1 VQPPQRAPGD
11 DLAASLIRSG
21 QKHQELAVPQRADA
35 VEAPQLRSK
44 RRAEIVQSLC
54 RQLLSVFARQLLNI
68 EQADQKTA
76 ECGAMTPSTA
86 DLFVEARHQ
95 LSGGEAVA
103 CTSGREGGVVG
114 VVGNHAVGWVCSRDG
129 WTADLRGASRLSTDL
144 ACELRGLAETAF
156 ARSVGARWYT
166 CPVLYEL
173 RVENLLL
180 IERAELALAPG
191 LNVLTGETGAGKT
204 VLAHA
209 LDLLMGGPVHPG
221 RSRAGIVRPGA
232 EEAYVEG
239 VFSVPEA
246 LRAEIVES
254 LPENVRQGEETD
266 ELELVL
272 ARRVSVEGRTRA
284 FVNGRS
290 ATVGDLRELGARL
303 ISFYG
308 QHEHRKLVLASAQLQ
323 MLDQVCGP
331 THFKRLQACA
341 TAYRET
347 NRLESELERLAELA
361 SARERELDLLE
372 HELAEID
379 ELDPD
384 EDEHQTLL
392 ARRERLR
399 RLEALQEAAG
409 TAAETLAPESSEA
422 PGAAHLLAGAVA
434 KLETVAGIDVQLDA
448 LAQRGAAIAIEAQDI
463 AAALSAYCEQ
473 IAAEDESLE
482 AVEERLALLERVLRK
497 HGGTI
502 AAVLEHRERA
512 RARCELLLGAEVAQ
526 QQTVELL
533 AVERSKLSD
542 HVEVLRAS
550 RRKAATKLAA
560 AVRKQLGALAMGDAT
575 FEIALAPTEPKAN
588 GADAAEFTIAPN
600 PGVAAAPLREIA
612 SGGELSRVMLA
623 LASASNEGSSAASGG
638 SGSTLVFDE
647 VDAGIGGHTARAV
660 GERLQALAKNRQL
673 LCITHLP
680 QIASLAERHFSVVK
694 DTSGEPTITAVS
706 QLDEAE
712 VVSELTRMLGA
723 EEQDDAAR
731 RHAEELR
738 KAA

>member
-1 VQPPQRAPGD
+1 
-11 DLAASLIRSG
+11 
-21 QKHQELAVPQRADA
+21 
-35 VEAPQLRSK
+35 
-44 RRAEIVQSLC
+44 
-54 RQLLSVFARQLLNI
+54 
-68 EQADQKTA
+68 
-76 ECGAMTPSTA
+76 M
-86 DLFVEARHQ
+86 
-95 LSGGEAVA
+95 
-103 CTSGREGGVVG
+103 
-114 VVGNHAVGWVCSRDG
+114 
-129 WTADLRGASRLSTDL
+129 
-144 ACELRGLAETAF
+144 
-156 ARSVGARWYT
+156 
-166 CPVLYEL
+166 LYEL

-180 IERAELALAPG
+180 IERAELVLAPG

-209 LDLLMGGPVHPG
+209 LDLLMGG

-239 VFSVPEA
+239 VFSVPESM
-246 LRAEIVES
+246 RAEIVES
-254 LPENVRQGEETD
+254 LPENVRSSEETG

-272 ARRVSVEGRTRA
+272 ARRVNADGRTRA
-284 FVNGRS
+284 FLNGRS
-290 ATVGDLRELGARL
+290 ATVADLRELGARL

-331 THFKRLQACA
+331 SHFKRLQACA
-341 TAYRET
+341 SAYRET
-347 NRLESELERLAELA
+347 SRLESELGRLAELA

-379 ELDPD
+379 ALDPD

-399 RLEALQEAAG
+399 RLDALQGAAG
-409 TAAETLAPESSEA
+409 IAAEALAPESSDA

-434 KLETVAGIDVQLDA
+434 KLETVAGVDAQLDA
-448 LAQRGAAIAIEAQDI
+448 LAQRGAALAIEAQDI
-463 AAALSAYCEQ
+463 AAALSAYREQ
-473 IAAEDESLE
+473 IAAEDDSLE
-482 AVEERLALLERVLRK
+482 SVEERLALLERVVRK

-502 AAVLEHRERA
+502 AAVLEHAERA
-512 RARCELLLGAEVAQ
+512 RARRELLLGAEVAQ
-526 QQTVELL
+526 QQTIALL
-533 AVERSKLSD
+533 EAERSKLND
-542 HVEVLRAS
+542 HVEALRAS

-575 FEIALAPTEPKAN
+575 FEIALTPTEPKAG

-623 LASASNEGSSAASGG
+623 LASASNEGSSAASGW

-660 GERLQALAKNRQL
+660 GERLQALATNRQL

-680 QIASLAERHFSVVK
+680 QIASLADRHFSVVK

-731 RHAEELR
+731 RHAQELR

>member
-1 VQPPQRAPGD
+1 
-11 DLAASLIRSG
+11 
-21 QKHQELAVPQRADA
+21 
-35 VEAPQLRSK
+35 
-44 RRAEIVQSLC
+44 
-54 RQLLSVFARQLLNI
+54 
-68 EQADQKTA
+68 
-76 ECGAMTPSTA
+76 M
-86 DLFVEARHQ
+86 
-95 LSGGEAVA
+95 
-103 CTSGREGGVVG
+103 
-114 VVGNHAVGWVCSRDG
+114 
-129 WTADLRGASRLSTDL
+129 
-144 ACELRGLAETAF
+144 
-156 ARSVGARWYT
+156 
-166 CPVLYEL
+166 LYEL
-173 RVENLLL
+173 QVENLLL

-209 LDLLMGGPVHPG
+209 LDLLMGG

-232 EEAYVEG
+232 DEAYVEG
-239 VFSVPEA
+239 VFSIPEA
-246 LRAEIVES
+246 MRAEIVES
-254 LPENVRQGEETD
+254 LPGNVRPSGSKG

-272 ARRVSVEGRTRA
+272 ARRVSADGRTRA
-284 FVNGRS
+284 FVGGRS
-290 ATVGDLRELGARL
+290 ATVADLRELGARL

-331 THFKRLQACA
+331 AHARRLQACA

-347 NRLESELERLAELA
+347 TRLEAELERLAELA

-379 ELDPD
+379 ELYPD

-399 RLEALQEAAG
+399 RLEALQGAAG
-409 TAAETLAPESSEA
+409 MAAETLAPESSDA

-434 KLETVAGIDVQLDA
+434 KLEAVAGIDAQLDA
-448 LAQRGAAIAIEAQDI
+448 LAQRAAAVAIEAQDI
-463 AAALSAYCEQ
+463 AAALSAYREQ

-502 AAVLEHRERA
+502 AAVLEHAERA
-512 RARCELLLGAEVAQ
+512 RARREQLLGAEVAQ

-533 AVERSKLSD
+533 AVERSKLND
-542 HVEVLRAS
+542 QIAALRAS
-550 RRKAATKLAA
+550 RRKAATKLMA

-575 FEIALAPTEPKAN
+575 FEIALTPTEPKAS

-623 LASASNEGSSAASGG
+623 LASASNEGSSTASGP
-638 SGSTLVFDE
+638 GSTLVFDE
-647 VDAGIGGHTARAV
+647 VDAGIGGHTARSV
-660 GERLQALAKNRQL
+660 GERLQALARNRQL

-680 QIASLAERHFSVVK
+680 QIASLADRHFSVVK

-712 VVSELTRMLGA
+712 TVSELTRMLGA
-723 EEQDDAAR
+723 DEQDSAAR
-731 RHAEELR
+731 RHAQELR
-738 KAA
+738 KVA

>member
-1 VQPPQRAPGD
+1 M
-11 DLAASLIRSG
+11 
-21 QKHQELAVPQRADA
+21 
-35 VEAPQLRSK
+35 
-44 RRAEIVQSLC
+44 LC
-54 RQLLSVFARQLLNI
+54 
-68 EQADQKTA
+68 
-76 ECGAMTPSTA
+76 
-86 DLFVEARHQ
+86 
-95 LSGGEAVA
+95 
-103 CTSGREGGVVG
+103 
-114 VVGNHAVGWVCSRDG
+114 
-129 WTADLRGASRLSTDL
+129 
-144 ACELRGLAETAF
+144 
-156 ARSVGARWYT
+156 
-166 CPVLYEL
+166 EL

-209 LDLLMGGPVHPG
+209 LDLLMGG

-239 VFSVPEA
+239 VFSIPEA
-246 LRAEIVES
+246 ARTEIVEC
-254 LPENVRQGEETD
+254 LPESVRPSGEPD

-272 ARRVSVEGRTRA
+272 ARRVSADGRTRA
-284 FVNGRS
+284 YLNGRS

-308 QHEHRKLVLASAQLQ
+308 QHEHRKLVLSSAQLQ

-331 THFKRLQACA
+331 SHARRLEACA
-341 TAYRET
+341 AAYREAS
-347 NRLESELERLAELA
+347 RLEAELERLGELGL
-361 SARERELDLLE
+361 ARERELELLE
-372 HELAEID
+372 YELSEID
-379 ELDPD
+379 ALDPD
-384 EDEHQTLL
+384 EDEHQALL

-399 RLEALQEAAG
+399 RLDALQRAAG

-422 PGAAHLLAGAVA
+422 PGAAHMLAGAAA
-434 KLETVAGIDVQLDA
+434 KLETVAGIDAELDA
-448 LAQRGAAIAIEAQDI
+448 LAGRAAAVAIEAQDI
-463 AAALSAYCEQ
+463 AAALSAYGEEL
-473 IAAEDESLE
+473 AGEEDSLE
-482 AVEERLALLERVLRK
+482 AVEECLALLERVLRK

-502 AAVLEHRERA
+502 AAVLEHAEQA
-512 RARCELLLGAEVAQ
+512 RARRAQLLGAEVAQ

-533 AVERSKLSD
+533 AAQRSKLDD
-542 HVEVLRAS
+542 HVEALRAS

-575 FEIALAPTEPKAN
+575 FEIALRATEPKSS
-588 GADAAEFTIAPN
+588 GGDAAEFTIAPN

-623 LASASNEGSSAASGG
+623 LASASNEGGSAPANVV

-680 QIASLAERHFSVVK
+680 QIASLADRHFSVVK
-694 DTSGEPTITAVS
+694 DTTGEPTITAVS

-712 VVSELTRMLGA
+712 VVGELTRMLGA

>member
-1 VQPPQRAPGD
+1 V
-11 DLAASLIRSG
+11 
-21 QKHQELAVPQRADA
+21 
-35 VEAPQLRSK
+35 
-44 RRAEIVQSLC
+44 LC
-54 RQLLSVFARQLLNI
+54 
-68 EQADQKTA
+68 
-76 ECGAMTPSTA
+76 
-86 DLFVEARHQ
+86 
-95 LSGGEAVA
+95 
-103 CTSGREGGVVG
+103 
-114 VVGNHAVGWVCSRDG
+114 
-129 WTADLRGASRLSTDL
+129 
-144 ACELRGLAETAF
+144 
-156 ARSVGARWYT
+156 
-166 CPVLYEL
+166 EL

-180 IERAELALAPG
+180 IERAELALTPG

-209 LDLLMGGPVHPG
+209 LDLLMGG

-239 VFSVPEA
+239 AFLVPESM
-246 LRAEIVES
+246 RAEIVES
-254 LPENVRQGEETD
+254 LPENVRPSEETND
-266 ELELVL
+266 LELVL
-272 ARRVSVEGRTRA
+272 ARRVNADGRTRA
-284 FVNGRS
+284 FLNGRS

-331 THFKRLQACA
+331 AHAKRLQACA
-341 TAYRET
+341 TVYRDVT
-347 NRLESELERLAELA
+347 RLESELERLAELA

-379 ELDPD
+379 ALDPD

-399 RLEALQEAAG
+399 RLEALQGAAG
-409 TAAETLAPESSEA
+409 MAAETLAPESSDT

-434 KLETVAGIDVQLDA
+434 KLETVAGIDPQLDA
-448 LAQRGAAIAIEAQDI
+448 LAQRGATVAIEAQDI

-482 AVEERLALLERVLRK
+482 EVEQRLALLERVVRK

-502 AAVLEHRERA
+502 ATVLEHAEQA
-512 RARCELLLGAEVAQ
+512 RARREQLLGAEVAQ

-533 AVERSKLSD
+533 VIERSKLSD
-542 HVEVLRAS
+542 HVEALRVS

-560 AVRKQLGALAMGDAT
+560 AVRKQLGALAMDDAT
-575 FEIALAPTEPKAN
+575 FEIALTPAEPKAN

-623 LASASNEGSSAASGG
+623 LASASNEGGSAASGG

-680 QIASLAERHFSVVK
+680 QIASLADRHFSVVK

-723 EEQDDAAR
+723 EEQDSAAR
-731 RHAEELR
+731 RHAKELR

>member
-1 VQPPQRAPGD
+1 
-11 DLAASLIRSG
+11 
-21 QKHQELAVPQRADA
+21 
-35 VEAPQLRSK
+35 
-44 RRAEIVQSLC
+44 
-54 RQLLSVFARQLLNI
+54 
-68 EQADQKTA
+68 
-76 ECGAMTPSTA
+76 
-86 DLFVEARHQ
+86 
-95 LSGGEAVA
+95 
-103 CTSGREGGVVG
+103 
-114 VVGNHAVGWVCSRDG
+114 
-129 WTADLRGASRLSTDL
+129 
-144 ACELRGLAETAF
+144 
-156 ARSVGARWYT
+156 
-166 CPVLYEL
+166 VLYEL

-209 LDLLMGGPVHPG
+209 LDLLMGGPAHPG

-239 VFSVPEA
+239 VFSVPEPM
-246 LRAEIVES
+246 RAEIMEC
-254 LPENVRQGEETD
+254 LPENVRPSEGQD

-272 ARRVSVEGRTRA
+272 ARRVSADGRTRA
-284 FVNGRS
+284 FVGGRS
-290 ATVGDLRELGARL
+290 ATVADLRELGARL

-331 THFKRLQACA
+331 SHSKRLQACA
-341 TAYRET
+341 NAYRET
-347 NRLESELERLAELA
+347 SRLESELERLADLA

-379 ELDPD
+379 ALDPD

-392 ARRERLR
+392 ARRERRR
-399 RLEALQEAAG
+399 RLEALQGAAG
-409 TAAETLAPESSEA
+409 TAAETLAPESSDA

-434 KLETVAGIDVQLDA
+434 KLEAVAGVDAQLDA
-448 LAQRGAAIAIEAQDI
+448 LAQRGAAVAIEAQDI
-463 AAALSAYCEQ
+463 AAALSAYREQ
-473 IAAEDESLE
+473 ITAEDESLE
-482 AVEERLALLERVLRK
+482 AIEERLALLERVLRK

-502 AAVLEHRERA
+502 AAVQEHAEQA
-512 RARCELLLGAEVAQ
+512 RARREQLLGAEVAQ

-533 AVERSKLSD
+533 AAERSKLND
-542 HVEVLRAS
+542 HIEALRTS
-550 RRKAATKLAA
+550 RRKAATRLAA

-575 FEIALAPTEPKAN
+575 FEIALTPTEPKAN

-638 SGSTLVFDE
+638 PDSTLVFDE
-647 VDAGIGGHTARAV
+647 IDAGIGGHTARAV
-660 GERLQALAKNRQL
+660 GERLQALARNRQL

-680 QIASLAERHFSVVK
+680 QIASLADRHFSVVK

-723 EEQDDAAR
+723 EEQDSAAR

>member
-1 VQPPQRAPGD
+1 
-11 DLAASLIRSG
+11 
-21 QKHQELAVPQRADA
+21 
-35 VEAPQLRSK
+35 
-44 RRAEIVQSLC
+44 
-54 RQLLSVFARQLLNI
+54 
-68 EQADQKTA
+68 
-76 ECGAMTPSTA
+76 
-86 DLFVEARHQ
+86 
-95 LSGGEAVA
+95 
-103 CTSGREGGVVG
+103 
-114 VVGNHAVGWVCSRDG
+114 
-129 WTADLRGASRLSTDL
+129 
-144 ACELRGLAETAF
+144 
-156 ARSVGARWYT
+156 
-166 CPVLYEL
+166 
-173 RVENLLL
+173 VENLLL

-209 LDLLMGGPVHPG
+209 LGLLMGG

-246 LRAEIVES
+246 MRAEIVES
-254 LPENVRQGEETD
+254 LPESIRPSREAEK
-266 ELELVL
+266 LELVL
-272 ARRVSVEGRTRA
+272 ARRVNTDGSTRA

-303 ISFYG
+303 IAFYG

-331 THFKRLQACA
+331 SHFKHLQACA

-347 NRLESELERLAELA
+347 SRLESELERLADLA

-372 HELAEID
+372 HELGEID
-379 ELDPD
+379 ALDPD
-384 EDEHQTLL
+384 EDEHRRLL

-399 RLEALQEAAG
+399 RLDALRGAAG
-409 TAAETLAPESSEA
+409 TAAETLAPESSDA

-434 KLETVAGIDVQLDA
+434 KLEAVAGVDAELDA
-448 LAQRGAAIAIEAQDI
+448 LAQRGAAVAIEAQDI
-463 AAALSAYCEQ
+463 AAALSAYCER
-473 IAAEDESLE
+473 IAAEDDSLE
-482 AVEERLALLERVLRK
+482 EVEERLALLERVLRK

-502 AAVLEHRERA
+502 AMVLEQAEQA
-512 RARCELLLGAEVAQ
+512 RARRDQLLGAEVAQ
-526 QQTVELL
+526 QQTLELL
-533 AVERSKLSD
+533 AAERSKLND
-542 HVEVLRAS
+542 HVGALRVA
-550 RRKAATKLAA
+550 RGKAARRLAA
-560 AVRKQLGALAMGDAT
+560 AVRKQLGALAMSDAT

-600 PGVAAAPLREIA
+600 PGVAAAPLREIV

-623 LASASNEGSSAASGG
+623 LASASNEGSSTAGG
-638 SGSTLVFDE
+638 GEGSTLVFDE
-647 VDAGIGGHTARAV
+647 VDAGIGGHTARVV

-680 QIASLAERHFSVVK
+680 QIASLADRHFAVVK

-723 EEQDDAAR
+723 EEQDDTAR
-731 RHAEELR
+731 RHAKELR

>member
-1 VQPPQRAPGD
+1 M
-11 DLAASLIRSG
+11 
-21 QKHQELAVPQRADA
+21 
-35 VEAPQLRSK
+35 
-44 RRAEIVQSLC
+44 LC
-54 RQLLSVFARQLLNI
+54 
-68 EQADQKTA
+68 
-76 ECGAMTPSTA
+76 
-86 DLFVEARHQ
+86 
-95 LSGGEAVA
+95 
-103 CTSGREGGVVG
+103 
-114 VVGNHAVGWVCSRDG
+114 
-129 WTADLRGASRLSTDL
+129 
-144 ACELRGLAETAF
+144 
-156 ARSVGARWYT
+156 
-166 CPVLYEL
+166 EL

-209 LDLLMGGPVHPG
+209 LDLLMGG
-221 RSRAGIVRPGA
+221 RSRAGIVRPGT

-239 VFSVPEA
+239 VFSIPEA
-246 LRAEIVES
+246 MRAEIVES
-254 LPENVRQGEETD
+254 LPENVRSGEGLD
-266 ELELVL
+266 ELVL
-272 ARRVSVEGRTRA
+272 ARRVNADGRTRA
-284 FVNGRS
+284 FLNGRS
-290 ATVGDLRELGARL
+290 ATVADLRELGARL

-331 THFKRLQACA
+331 SHFRRLQACA

-347 NRLESELERLAELA
+347 KRLEAELERLAELA
-361 SARERELDLLE
+361 SARERELDLIE

-379 ELDPD
+379 ALEPD
-384 EDEHQTLL
+384 EDEHRTLL
-392 ARRERLR
+392 VRRERLR
-399 RLEALQEAAG
+399 RLDALQEAAG
-409 TAAETLAPESSEA
+409 RAAETLAPESSDA

-434 KLETVAGIDVQLDA
+434 KLETVAGIDAQLDA
-448 LAQRGAAIAIEAQDI
+448 LAQRGAAVAIEAQDI
-463 AAALSAYCEQ
+463 AAALSAYRERT
-473 IAAEDESLE
+473 AAEDESLE
-482 AVEERLALLERVLRK
+482 AVEERLSMLERVVRK

-502 AAVLEHRERA
+502 AAVLEHAEQAHARRED
-512 RARCELLLGAEVAQ
+512 LLGAEVAQ

-533 AVERSKLSD
+533 AAERSRLD
-542 HVEVLRAS
+542 EQIEALRAS
-550 RRKAATKLAA
+550 RRKAATKLAT

-575 FEIALAPTEPKAN
+575 FEIALTPTEPKAS
-588 GADAAEFTIAPN
+588 GADAAEFAIAPN

-623 LASASNEGSSAASGG
+623 LASASNEGGSAASGEL
-638 SGSTLVFDE
+638 GSTLVFDE

-660 GERLQALAKNRQL
+660 GERLQALAENRQL

-680 QIASLAERHFSVVK
+680 QIASLADRHFSVVK

-706 QLDEAE
+706 RLDEAE

-723 EEQDDAAR
+723 EEQDSAAR

>member
-1 VQPPQRAPGD
+1 
-11 DLAASLIRSG
+11 
-21 QKHQELAVPQRADA
+21 
-35 VEAPQLRSK
+35 
-44 RRAEIVQSLC
+44 
-54 RQLLSVFARQLLNI
+54 
-68 EQADQKTA
+68 
-76 ECGAMTPSTA
+76 M
-86 DLFVEARHQ
+86 
-95 LSGGEAVA
+95 
-103 CTSGREGGVVG
+103 
-114 VVGNHAVGWVCSRDG
+114 
-129 WTADLRGASRLSTDL
+129 
-144 ACELRGLAETAF
+144 
-156 ARSVGARWYT
+156 RSVGARWYT

-209 LDLLMGGPVHPG
+209 LDLLMGG

-246 LRAEIVES
+246 MRAEIVES
-254 LPENVRQGEETD
+254 LPENVRPSEEAD

-272 ARRVSVEGRTRA
+272 ARRVSTDGRTRA
-284 FVNGRS
+284 FLNGRS
-290 ATVGDLRELGARL
+290 ATIGDLRELGARL

-323 MLDQVCGP
+323 MLDQICGP
-331 THFKRLQACA
+331 SHFKRLQACA

-347 NRLESELERLAELA
+347 SRLESELERLAELA

-372 HELAEID
+372 HELAEI
-379 ELDPD
+379 EQLDPD
-384 EDEHQTLL
+384 EDEHQALL
-392 ARRERLR
+392 TRRERLR
-399 RLEALQEAAG
+399 RLEALQAAAG
-409 TAAETLAPESSEA
+409 TAAETLAPESSDA

-434 KLETVAGIDVQLDA
+434 KLETVAGVDAQLDE
-448 LAQRGAAIAIEAQDI
+448 LAQRGAAVAIEAQDI

-482 AVEERLALLERVLRK
+482 AVEERLALLERVVRK

-502 AAVLEHRERA
+502 AAVLEHAEQA
-512 RARCELLLGAEVAQ
+512 RARRELLLGAETAQ

-533 AVERSKLSD
+533 AAERSKLNG
-542 HVEVLRAS
+542 HVEALRAS
-550 RRKAATKLAA
+550 RRKAAARLAA
-560 AVRKQLGALAMGDAT
+560 GVRKQLVALAMGDAT
-575 FEIALAPTEPKAN
+575 FEIALTSTEPKAS

-660 GERLQALAKNRQL
+660 GERLQDLTKNRQL

-680 QIASLAERHFSVVK
+680 QIASLADRHFSVVK

-712 VVSELTRMLGA
+712 VVNELTRMLGA
-723 EEQDDAAR
+723 EEQDSAAR